1 MFPLFK
7 SESGM
12 SIVLVMIAA
21 VLLSAIAAA
30 SSKYLSAASKSGR
43 KIESS
48 LDLSGIKLRV
58 IDAVNCTNTMA
69 TTNAPAN
76 CTTSSYGYLA
86 LRDHANRVIVQ
97 EDGSTRIGDFNVRAR
112 CNPGTSGGIE
122 VRAAR
127 LTPAGV
133 SSSNAKGFA
142 ATNAAWFLRDEVA
155 TNLLYNWEHPKGLLF
170 AGPTGSSAESRL
182 CREFFMGSTA
192 AAVVNCAT
200 LAGPG
205 TVMTGY
211 NPVTKLPECSPV
223 SSMVSSTSS
232 CPSGQYMHGM
242 VNGVPQCRPD
252 VVGGGGGGG
261 GGGGSILTFVATGQV
276 CGDGSDDCQ
285 RCQDNGLRQCGA
297 AVGDSCSPEGYRC
310 YNRNGCRV
318 FKCDR

>member
-1 MFPLFK
+1 M
-7 SESGM
+7 
-12 SIVLVMIAA
+12 
-21 VLLSAIAAA
+21 
-30 SSKYLSAASKSGR
+30 
-43 KIESS
+43 
-48 LDLSGIKLRV
+48 
-58 IDAVNCTNTMA
+58 
-69 TTNAPAN
+69 
-76 CTTSSYGYLA
+76 
-86 LRDHANRVIVQ
+86 
-97 EDGSTRIGDFNVRAR
+97 
-112 CNPGTSGGIE
+112 
-122 VRAAR
+122 RAAR

-133 SSSNAKGFA
+133 SSSSAKGFA
-142 ATNAAWFLRDEVA
+142 APNAAWFLRDEVA

-211 NPVTKLPECSPV
+211 NPLTKLPECSPV

-242 VNGVPQCRPD
+242 VNGEPQCRPD